1 VCNKK
6 VQRGSRGRGG
16 RAPGQGVRGT
26 APTEA
31 ETFLAFRHSMEAA
44 SFILGNTKSHRCL
57 CWLAIM
63 TFNKSHL
70 GMCMVTRGHFKYIT
84 IKFFLGWLLGGGQGH
99 GAAALLYATLAK

>member
-1 VCNKK
+1 
-6 VQRGSRGRGG
+6 
-16 RAPGQGVRGT
+16 
-26 APTEA
+26 
-31 ETFLAFRHSMEAA
+31 
-44 SFILGNTKSHRCL
+44 
-57 CWLAIM
+57 M